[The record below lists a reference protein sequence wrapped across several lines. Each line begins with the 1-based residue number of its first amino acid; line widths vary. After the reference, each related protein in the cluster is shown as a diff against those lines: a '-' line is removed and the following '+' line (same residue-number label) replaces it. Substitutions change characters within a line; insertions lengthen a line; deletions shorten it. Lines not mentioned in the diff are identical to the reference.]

1 MKNNFRVLLAAL
13 LVLVMAFTLTACS
26 NTEKAETTVTNA
38 PAAEEK
44 STETAAASDKPYAGT
59 ELTVFNWYDYIDP
72 TVLEMFEE
80 ETGIK
85 VSYVNFTN
93 NEEMYTKLEAVA
105 GTYDVIFPSE
115 YMIERMLKND
125 MLETLDLNNIPNLA
139 NVLDNLK
146 NPSYDP
152 ENAHSIPYMWGTL
165 GILYNT
171 EMVSDPVESWSVL
184 FDTQYKNNVF
194 MMNSLRDTIG
204 LALKYKGYSMNTR
217 SADELKEAGE
227 ILVQQKKDGLVAGY
241 ILDEAKDKMVANEA
255 AMAIVYS
262 GDAVYAMDKND
273 KLAYCVP
280 SEGSNIWLDGMCIPK
295 GSKNKAAA
303 ECFINFM
310 CRDDVAMMNM
320 EYIRYC
326 SPIKSVVENLSEADA
341 ANAALNPSDEI
352 IARCEFFNDISDCMD
367 LYDNIWME
375 IRMTR

>member
-1 MKNNFRVLLAAL
+1 MKNVFRILLAAL
-13 LVLVMAFTLTACS
+13 LVLSMLFTLTACS
-26 NTEKAETTVTNA
+26 NTEKAPA
-38 PAAEEK
+38 PTAAPKDEDK
-44 STETAAASDKPYAGT
+44 SAETASASDKPFAGT

-72 TVLEMFEE
+72 AVIEMFED

-85 VSYVNFTN
+85 ISYVNFTN

-125 MLETLDLNNIPNLA
+125 MLEELDLNNIPNLA
-139 NVLDNLK
+139 NVQDNLK

-152 ENAHSIPYMWGTL
+152 NNAHSIPYMWGTL

-171 EMVSDPVESWSVL
+171 DKIASIDSWSVL
-184 FDTQYKNNVF
+184 FDPQYKNEVF

-204 LALKYKGYSMNTR
+204 LALKYKGYSLNTR
-217 SADELKEAGE
+217 NADELKAAGE

-262 GDAVYAMDKND
+262 GDALYAMDKNE
-273 KLAYCVP
+273 KLAYAVP
-280 SEGSNIWLDGMCIPK
+280 NEGSNIWVDGMCIPK

-310 CRDDVAMMNM
+310 CRDDVAKMNM
-320 EYIRYC
+320 EYIRYS
-326 SPIKSVVENLSEADA
+326 SPIKSVVENLSEEDA
-341 ANAALNPSDEI
+341 ANAALNPSQEV
-352 IARCEFFNDISDCMD
+352 IARCEYFNDISDCME
-367 LYDNIWME
+367 LYDGIWME

>member
-1 MKNNFRVLLAAL
+1 MKNVFRILLAAL
-13 LVLVMAFTLTACS
+13 LVLSMLFTLTACS
-26 NTEKAETTVTNA
+26 NTEKAPA
-38 PAAEEK
+38 PTAAPKDEDK
-44 STETAAASDKPYAGT
+44 SAETASASDKPFAGT

-72 TVLEMFEE
+72 AVIEMFED

-85 VSYVNFTN
+85 ISYVNFTN
-93 NEEMYTKLEAVA
+93 NEEMYTKLEDVA

-125 MLETLDLNNIPNLA
+125 MLEELDLNNIPNLA

-152 ENAHSIPYMWGTL
+152 NNAHSIPYMWGTL

-171 EMVSDPVESWSVL
+171 EKVPSIDSWSVL

-217 SADELKEAGE
+217 NADELKAAGE

-241 ILDEAKDKMVANEA
+241 ILDEAKDKMVANES

-262 GDAVYAMDKND
+262 GDALYAMDKNE
-273 KLAYCVP
+273 KLAYAVP
-280 SEGSNIWLDGMCIPK
+280 NEGSNIWVDGMCIPK

-310 CRDDVAMMNM
+310 CRDDVAKMNM
-320 EYIRYC
+320 DYIRYS
-326 SPIKSVVENLSEADA
+326 SPIKSVVENLSEEDA
-341 ANAALNPSDEI
+341 ANAALNPSQEV
-352 IARCEFFNDISDCMD
+352 IARCEYFNDISDCME
-367 LYDNIWME
+367 LYDGIWME

>member
-1 MKNNFRVLLAAL
+1 ML
-13 LVLVMAFTLTACS
+13 FTLTACS
-26 NTEKAETTVTNA
+26 NTEKKE
-38 PAAEEK
+38 PAAEAPKTEEK
-44 STETAAASDKPYAGT
+44 ADASASDKPYAGT

-72 TVLEMFEE
+72 AVIEMFEE

-93 NEEMYTKLEAVA
+93 NEEMYTKLEAVS

-152 ENAHSIPYMWGTL
+152 NNAHSIPYMWGTL

-171 EMVSDPVESWSVL
+171 DMVASIDSWSVL
-184 FDTQYKNNVF
+184 FDPQYKNNVY

-204 LALKYKGYSMNTR
+204 LALKYKGYSLNTR
-217 SADELKEAGE
+217 NEDELKTAGE
-227 ILVQQKKDGLVAGY
+227 LLVQQKKDGLVAGY

-262 GDAVYAMDKND
+262 GDALYAMDKNE
-273 KLAYCVP
+273 KLAYSVP
-280 SEGSNIWLDGMCIPK
+280 NEGSNIWVDGMCIPK

-310 CRDDVAMMNM
+310 CRDDVAKMNM
-320 EYIRYC
+320 EYIRYS

-341 ANAALNPSDEI
+341 ANAALNPSQEV
-352 IARCEFFNDISDCMD
+352 IARCEYFNDISDCME
-367 LYDNIWME
+367 LYDGIWME

>member
-1 MKNNFRVLLAAL
+1 MKNVFRILLAAL
-13 LVLVMAFTLTACS
+13 LVLSMLFTLTACS
-26 NTEKAETTVTNA
+26 NTEKAPA
-38 PAAEEK
+38 PTAAPKDEDK
-44 STETAAASDKPYAGT
+44 SAETASASDKPFAGT

-72 TVLEMFEE
+72 AVIEMFED

-85 VSYVNFTN
+85 ISYVNFTN

-125 MLETLDLNNIPNLA
+125 MLEELDLNNIPNLA

-152 ENAHSIPYMWGTL
+152 NNAHSIPYMWGTL

-171 EMVSDPVESWSVL
+171 DMVPSIDSWSVL

-217 SADELKEAGE
+217 NADELKAAGE

-241 ILDEAKDKMVANEA
+241 ILDEAKDKMVANES

-262 GDAVYAMDKND
+262 GDALYAMDKNE
-273 KLAYCVP
+273 KLAYAVP
-280 SEGSNIWLDGMCIPK
+280 NEGSNIWVDGMCIPK

-310 CRDDVAMMNM
+310 CRDDVAKMNM
-320 EYIRYC
+320 DYIRYS
-326 SPIKSVVENLSEADA
+326 SPIKSVVENLSEEDA
-341 ANAALNPSDEI
+341 ANAALNPSQEV
-352 IARCEFFNDISDCMD
+352 IARCEYFNDISDCME
-367 LYDNIWME
+367 LYDGIWME

>member
-1 MKNNFRVLLAAL
+1 MKNAFRILLAAL
-13 LVLVMAFTLTACS
+13 LVLSMLFTLTACS
-26 NTEKAETTVTNA
+26 NTEKTSTKAPSSDDKGAET
-38 PAAEEK
+38 
-44 STETAAASDKPYAGT
+44 AASDKPYAGT

-72 TVLEMFEE
+72 AVIEMFEK
-80 ETGIK
+80 ETGVK

-93 NEEMYTKLEAVA
+93 NEEMYTKLEAVS

-152 ENAHSIPYMWGTL
+152 NNAHSIPYMWGTL

-171 EMVSDPVESWSVL
+171 DMVASIDSWSVL
-184 FDTQYKNNVF
+184 FDPQYKNNVY

-204 LALKYKGYSMNTR
+204 LALKYKGYSLNTR
-217 SADELKEAGE
+217 NEDELKTAGE
-227 ILVQQKKDGLVAGY
+227 LLVQQKKDGLVAGY

-262 GDAVYAMDKND
+262 GDALYAMDKNE
-273 KLAYCVP
+273 KLAYSVP
-280 SEGSNIWLDGMCIPK
+280 NEGSNIWVDGMCIPK

-310 CRDDVAMMNM
+310 CRDDVAKMNM
-320 EYIRYC
+320 EYIRYS

-341 ANAALNPSDEI
+341 ANAALNPSQEV
-352 IARCEFFNDISDCMD
+352 IARCEYFNDISDCME
-367 LYDNIWME
+367 LYDGIWME

>member
-1 MKNNFRVLLAAL
+1 MKNAFRILLAAL
-13 LVLVMAFTLTACS
+13 LVLAMIFTLTACS
-26 NTEKAETTVTNA
+26 NTEKA
-38 PAAEEK
+38 PAENTKAEDK
-44 STETAAASDKPYAGT
+44 STETAASDKPFAGT
-59 ELTVFNWYDYIDP
+59 QLTVFNWYDYIDP
-72 TVLEMFEE
+72 AVIEMFEN

-85 VSYVNFTN
+85 ISYVNFTN
-93 NEEMYTKLEAVA
+93 NEEMYTKLEAVT

-152 ENAHSIPYMWGTL
+152 GNAHSVPYMWGTL

-171 EMVSDPVESWSVL
+171 DMVSSIDSWSVL

-204 LALKYKGYSMNTR
+204 LALKYKGYSLNTR
-217 SADELKEAGE
+217 NADELKVAGD

-262 GDAVYAMDKND
+262 GDALYAMDKNE
-273 KLAYCVP
+273 KLAYSVP
-280 SEGSNIWLDGMCIPK
+280 NEGSNIWVDGMCIPK

-310 CRDDVAMMNM
+310 CRDDVARMNM
-320 EYIRYC
+320 DYIRYS
-326 SPIKSVVENLSEADA
+326 SPIKSVAENLSEEDA
-341 ANAALNPSDEI
+341 ANAALNPSQDV
-352 IARCEFFNDISDCMD
+352 IARCEYFNDISDCME
-367 LYDNIWME
+367 LYDGIWME

>member
-1 MKNNFRVLLAAL
+1 MKNVFRILLAAL
-13 LVLVMAFTLTACS
+13 LVLSMLFTLTACS
-26 NTEKAETTVTNA
+26 NTEKVPAPTAAPKDEDKSAETA
-38 PAAEEK
+38 
-44 STETAAASDKPYAGT
+44 SASDKPFAGT

-72 TVLEMFEE
+72 AVIEMFED

-85 VSYVNFTN
+85 ISYVNFTN

-125 MLETLDLNNIPNLA
+125 MLEELDLNNIPNLA

-152 ENAHSIPYMWGTL
+152 NNAHSIPYMWGTL

-171 EMVSDPVESWSVL
+171 EKVPSIDSWSVL

-217 SADELKEAGE
+217 NADELKAAGE

-262 GDAVYAMDKND
+262 GDALYAMDKNE
-273 KLAYCVP
+273 KLAYAVP
-280 SEGSNIWLDGMCIPK
+280 NEGSNIWVDGMCIPK

-310 CRDDVAMMNM
+310 CRDDVAKMNM
-320 EYIRYC
+320 DYIRYS
-326 SPIKSVVENLSEADA
+326 SPIKSVVENLSEEDA
-341 ANAALNPSDEI
+341 ANAALNPSQEV
-352 IARCEFFNDISDCMD
+352 IARCEYFNDISDCME
-367 LYDNIWME
+367 LYDGIWME

>member
-1 MKNNFRVLLAAL
+1 MKNVFRILLAAL
-13 LVLVMAFTLTACS
+13 LVLSMLFTLTACS
-26 NTEKAETTVTNA
+26 NTEKAPA
-38 PAAEEK
+38 PTAAPKDEDK
-44 STETAAASDKPYAGT
+44 SAETASASDKPFAGT

-72 TVLEMFEE
+72 AVIEMFED

-85 VSYVNFTN
+85 ISYVNFTN

-125 MLETLDLNNIPNLA
+125 MLEELDLNNIPNLA

-152 ENAHSIPYMWGTL
+152 NNAHSIPYMWGTL

-171 EMVSDPVESWSVL
+171 EKVPSIDSWSVL

-217 SADELKEAGE
+217 NADELKAAGE

-241 ILDEAKDKMVANEA
+241 ILDEAKDKMVANES

-262 GDAVYAMDKND
+262 GDALYAMDKNE
-273 KLAYCVP
+273 KLAYAVP
-280 SEGSNIWLDGMCIPK
+280 NEGSNIWVDGMCIPK

-310 CRDDVAMMNM
+310 CRDDVAKMNM
-320 EYIRYC
+320 DYIRYS
-326 SPIKSVVENLSEADA
+326 SPIKSVVENLSEEDA
-341 ANAALNPSDEI
+341 ANAALNPSQEV
-352 IARCEFFNDISDCMD
+352 IARCEYFNDISDCME
-367 LYDNIWME
+367 LYDGIWME

>member
-1 MKNNFRVLLAAL
+1 MKNAFRILLAAL
-13 LVLVMAFTLTACS
+13 LVLAMIFTLTACS
-26 NTEKAETTVTNA
+26 NTEKA
-38 PAAEEK
+38 PAENTKAEDK
-44 STETAAASDKPYAGT
+44 STETAASDKPFAGT
-59 ELTVFNWYDYIDP
+59 QLTVFNWYDYIDP
-72 TVLEMFEE
+72 AVIEMFEN

-85 VSYVNFTN
+85 ISYVNFTN
-93 NEEMYTKLEAVA
+93 NEEMYTKLEAVT

-152 ENAHSIPYMWGTL
+152 GNAHSVPYMWGTL

-171 EMVSDPVESWSVL
+171 DMVSSIDSWSVL
-184 FDTQYKNNVF
+184 FDPQYKNNVF

-204 LALKYKGYSMNTR
+204 LALKYKGYSLNTR
-217 SADELKEAGE
+217 NADELKVAGD

-262 GDAVYAMDKND
+262 GDALYAMDKNE
-273 KLAYCVP
+273 KLAYSVP
-280 SEGSNIWLDGMCIPK
+280 NEGSNIWVDGMCIPK

-310 CRDDVAMMNM
+310 CRDDVARMNM
-320 EYIRYC
+320 DYIRYS
-326 SPIKSVVENLSEADA
+326 SPIKSVAENLSEEDA
-341 ANAALNPSDEI
+341 ANAALNPSQDV
-352 IARCEFFNDISDCMD
+352 IARCEYFNDISDCME
-367 LYDNIWME
+367 LYDGIWME